1 MLYHSESIKV
11 SWEKEGIAKLVF
23 DAQGAINKL
32 DTRTIASL
40 DEAVACLE
48 KTPQLKG
55 LIITS
60 SKESFILGAD
70 ITEFISLFNA
80 PADQLTEWL
89 NFANH
94 LFNRIE
100 DLPVPTV
107 AALRKFTL
115 GGGCEC
121 ALTTEIGRA
130 HV

>member
-1 MLYHSESIKV
+1 MLYHSESMKV

-48 KTPQLKG
+48 QTPQLKG

-60 SKESFILGAD
+60 AKESFILGAD
-70 ITEFISLFNA
+70 ITEFLTLFNA
-80 PADQLTEWL
+80 PVEQLTEWL
-89 NFANH
+89 NFANR

-107 AALRKFTL
+107 TALRKF
-115 GGGCEC
+115 
-121 ALTTEIGRA
+121 
-130 HV
+130 